1 MSLGVTCGC
10 MPHLTGLFKPK
21 SSIVPQLSSLKSLV
35 SRIISGVTRRFK
47 SSLSSSNFDRVDSRP
62 ANEAYLESQI
72 LGSVR
77 GPVKFMQSDVHPQKD
92 WLGHATEMQESQGP
106 STVRED
112 FND

>member
-10 MPHLTGLFKPK
+10 MPHLTSLFKGK
-21 SSIVPQLSSLKSLV
+21 SPNVPQLSSLKSLV
-35 SRIISGVTRRFK
+35 SRLISGVTRRFQ
-47 SSLSSSNFDRVDSRP
+47 SSLSSSNFDRVGSRS

-77 GPVKFMQSDVHPQKD
+77 GPVKFMQSDVYPQKER
-92 WLGHATEMQESQGP
+92 LGHATEMQENQGR
-106 STVRED
+106 STVRDD